1 MPLRPLPIFSSLMIR
16 FRLSVPLF
24 LLLGACLILL
34 PQGPLLAQV
43 PAQMQAPQGTQAPQ
57 APPIIQQIDVQF
69 VGETTL
75 SKQRVLDNLATKV
88 GSPYND
94 RLVDEDIKSLYAT
107 GNVSNA
113 RIFAEQTAEGL
124 KVTVLLQGRATV
136 GEVLIEGNV
145 AIGTPKIRKEIASKP
160 GDPMSEERISDD
172 RQKIIKLYEEKNY
185 TDVKVDTKTSQLAD
199 KRTQVVFS
207 INEGPKL
214 VIRQISFTGND
225 SVLPKDLLKAMKTKK
240 ANLLSFLTKAGR
252 LVPSQMDED
261 KEAIK
266 TLYQNKGFA
275 DVCITDVQTQPL
287 ANGKGVD
294 LIISISEGVQYRVNK
309 LDIVGASVVAP
320 AELER
325 NFKMKS
331 GSLYTPEG
339 MGADL
344 KKLRDFYG
352 SRGYVDMVAQP
363 QIDPA
368 GDGQINLTYH
378 VDEGVQSYVNL
389 VNVQGN
395 TKTKDTVI
403 RRELA
408 VTPGGV
414 FDTTLVDVSKSR
426 LMNLNYF
433 GKVDM
438 APQDTLVP
446 GRKNLDVIVDEKK
459 TGSFNFG
466 AGFSSIDSLV
476 GFAELQ
482 QSNFDLF
489 NWPYFTGAGERFRV
503 RLQYGIQRQDFTM
516 SITEPWFMGYK
527 VSVGGEL
534 YYHAATFLSP
544 VYSQS
549 NLGGVLQARK
559 ALTPFTALRGEY
571 RAEDIRIYNLTGTYG
586 SVIQNAANNSPY
598 TKSSVLLGLDYDNR
612 DSLFLPRKGQT
623 VNLSAFVAGGGL
635 GGTVQ
640 DYGIDIGAKKF
651 FSLPFDMILETKG
664 GIGIVNGWGS
674 GSKGSGT
681 TPPIFDELYLG
692 GANDMRGFAFRE
704 VGPKDQYGNP
714 IGGSTSVEGTGELTF
729 PIIPRLRGAFF
740 TDWGYV
746 NAGALS
752 FAPKSVTTYGANG
765 ANTSGG
771 LNGDVGIGAR
781 IELPIGPIRVDWGYP
796 VESDSWNHSRG
807 QFNFNVGYTF

>member
-1 MPLRPLPIFSSLMIR
+1 MPE
-16 FRLSVPLF
+16 
-24 LLLGACLILL
+24 
-34 PQGPLLAQV
+34 QV
-43 PAQMQAPQGTQAPQ
+43 QAQ
-57 APPIIQQIDVQF
+57 APPVIQQIDVQF

-88 GSPYND
+88 GAPYND

-113 RIFAEQTAEGL
+113 RIFAEPVEGGV
-124 KVTVLLQGRATV
+124 KVTVLLQGRSTV
-136 GEVLIEGNV
+136 GEVLIEGNDV
-145 AIGTPKIRKEIASKP
+145 IGSSKIRKEISTKP
-160 GDPMSEERISDD
+160 GDPMSEEHLSED
-172 RQKIIKLYEEKNY
+172 RQKIIKLYEDKNF
-185 TDVKVDTKTSQLAD
+185 TDVKVDTRTSQLAD
-199 KRTQVVFS
+199 KHMQVVFS

-214 VIRQISFTGND
+214 VIRRITFTGND
-225 SVLPKDLLKAMKTKK
+225 SVLPKDLLKVMKTKT
-240 ANLLSFLTKAGR
+240 ANILSFLTKAGR
-252 LVPSQMDED
+252 MVPSQMDDD
-261 KEAIK
+261 KEAIRN
-266 TLYQNKGFA
+266 LYMNKGFA
-275 DVCITDVQTQPL
+275 DVRITDVQTQPL
-287 ANGKGVD
+287 PSGKGVD
-294 LIISISEGVQYRVNK
+294 LVISISEGIQYRVNK
-309 LDIVGASVVAP
+309 LAIDGAAIVP
-320 AELER
+320 AADLEHALR
-325 NFKMKS
+325 MKS
-331 GSLYTPEG
+331 GSLYTPDG

-368 GDGQINLTYH
+368 GDGQVNLTYH
-378 VDEGVQSYVNL
+378 IDEGVQSYVNL
-389 VNVQGN
+389 INVQGN
-395 TKTKDTVI
+395 TKTKDKVI

-408 VTPGGV
+408 VSPGGV

-433 GKVDM
+433 NKVDM

-446 GRKNLDVIVDEKK
+446 GRKDLDVIVDEKK

-489 NWPYFTGAGERFRV
+489 NWPYFTGAGQRFRIRV
-503 RLQYGIQRQDFTM
+503 QYGLQRQDFTM
-516 SITEPWFMGYK
+516 SLTEPWFMGYK

-571 RAEDIRIYNLTGTYG
+571 RLEDIRIYNLTGNYG
-586 SVIQNAANNSPY
+586 SVIQDAANNSPY

-623 VNLSAFVAGGGL
+623 VNLSAFIAGGGL

-640 DYGIDIGAKKF
+640 DYGVTLNAKKY
-651 FSLPFDMILETKG
+651 FSLPWDMILETKG
-664 GIGIVNGWGS
+664 GVGVVNGWGG
-674 GSKGSGT
+674 GSS

-714 IGGSTSVEGTGELTF
+714 IGGSTSVEGTGELTY

-746 NAGALS
+746 NSGLVIG
-752 FAPKSVTTYGANG
+752 PTRYAND
-765 ANTSGG
+765 SGG

-796 VESDSWNHSRG
+796 IESDQWNHSHG